1 MTPTKRILE
10 RKELEELLL
19 RSTYIEPDDMELMG
33 IMKRP
38 RNMYTWLTSSE
49 KNCNIKL

>member
-19 RSTYIEPDDMELMG
+19 GGTYIEPNDIETMRTM
-33 IMKRP
+33 MKP
-38 RNMYTWLTSSE
+38 RNMYIWMTTSE